1 MKFSINKKKQKD
13 MKLRHLLLASF
24 AACTFASCSDDSSN
38 GIEIP
43 EENYQMIDANIS
55 LSSAAL
61 TGLSTKSRE
70 TKTEVGNDKELFINE
85 LTAYLFYADDNKFA
99 AMKTVTSTNSIPVKK

>member
-43 EENYQMIDANIS
+43 EENY
-55 LSSAAL
+55 
-61 TGLSTKSRE
+61 
-70 TKTEVGNDKELFINE
+70 
-85 LTAYLFYADDNKFA
+85 
-99 AMKTVTSTNSIPVKK
+99 

>member
-1 MKFSINKKKQKD
+1 

-43 EENYQMIDANIS
+43 EENYQMIDANVS
-55 LSSAAL
+55 LTATAL
-61 TGLSTKSRE
+61 DGIQTKGA
-70 TKTEVGNDKELFINE
+70 TEEGGDAVLESGSNNEQFINE
-85 LTAYLFYADDNKFA
+85 QYRHLYDFFSGKNLAEYGSGAL
-99 AMKTVTSTNSIPVKK
+99 

>member
-24 AACTFASCSDDSSN
+24 AACAFASCSDDSSN

-43 EENYQMIDANIS
+43 EENYQMIDANVS
-55 LSSAAL
+55 LPLRLWMGYRQKRLMQEKMAVI
-61 TGLSTKSRE
+61 KS
-70 TKTEVGNDKELFINE
+70 NL
-85 LTAYLFYADDNKFA
+85 
-99 AMKTVTSTNSIPVKK
+99 

>member
-24 AACTFASCSDDSSN
+24 AVCTFASCSDDSSN

-43 EENYQMIDANIS
+43 EENYQMIDANVYS
-55 LSSAAL
+55 YRY
-61 TGLSTKSRE
+61 GFWMGYRQKRQR
-70 TKTEVGNDKELFINE
+70 K
-85 LTAYLFYADDNKFA
+85 
-99 AMKTVTSTNSIPVKK
+99 